1 MIRELLKHFIITT
14 VGALVLTPILFII
27 SVIILWRRAEE
38 AYKAAEEIIEGR
50 IGVARDSLSH

>member
-14 VGALVLTPILFII
+14 VGALVLTPILFVV
-27 SVIILWRRAEE
+27 SVMILWRRAEE

-50 IGVARDSLSH
+50 IGVARNALSH